1 MFLELVGELRGRV
14 LRRSI
19 HEQANVVGL
28 DREVLDSYLKLRSLV
43 SKQSFEVRSF
53 VAGEHRKAILW
64 RPNEVLVE
72 VGDAARRGPML
83 HTGSILG
90 RHSKTNYLTRRKG
103 GEMDFLCPSKGEV
116 PVRYL

>member
-43 SKQSFEVRSF
+43 SKQLFEVCSYI
-53 VAGEHRKAILW
+53 ASQYRKTIY
-64 RPNEVLVE
+64 RTPNEMIIE
-72 VGDAARRGPML
+72 VRDAARCSPIL
-83 HTGSILG
+83 HTGNIPDCY
-90 RHSKTNYLTRRKG
+90 TENNYLTTRKG
-103 GEMDFLCPSKGEV
+103 GARGGDCRL
-116 PVRYL
+116 